1 MKGTLSLQR
10 LKRAIAVAGVGALVV
25 GGAVLGT
32 TLSTT
37 QAHAAVG
44 TLGQGT
50 GLTLSPA
57 TGGAGSAATTTPTF
71 SSAGCPTGHNGSAA
85 LLAVDPTTAAGTP
98 VNQVNGSQVTGVI
111 APASGTFTG
120 SWGQTLASLEGAAAG
135 NNINAG
141 VQFEVTDICYSDAG
155 ATQNPVFGPSTFVTI
170 NADGSF
176 AANQTFVGAAQSV
189 NLTLTANPNPATS
202 GQSVTLTATASV
214 AGATGTVTF
223 LNGATSLGS
232 APLSG
237 GSPDTASLPFT
248 APTETATTNVN
259 LTATY
264 NPTGNFTAGTGG
276 ALSLPVQPAPVNP
289 VSATGTIPLAVTVPL
304 SGTFTLSVNST
315 TWVVLSVNSAGTTGT
330 AATTPVVVTDTYNSY
345 PGWSVTGEATQW
357 HGVTNP
363 SAETPSGYPAA
374 TDIPADHGSQHIAAD
389 QLGWAPTNTGTLP
402 TGVTLGSPIT
412 AGTTGT
418 GLGDAFQPLATGAPG
433 IGSFTGAGGVTLG
446 ANLTL
451 AIPAGQEEG
460 PYAAFLN
467 IDAMSGTP

>member
-1 MKGTLSLQR
+1 MKGIPTLRPRR
-10 LKRAIAVAGVGALVV
+10 LKQAAVLAGVSALVAAGMV
-25 GGAVLGT
+25 LGGA
-32 TLSTT
+32 
-37 QAHAAVG
+37 QAFAANPVADVG
-44 TLGQGT
+44 NGQDTLGVSPGT
-50 GLTLSPA
+50 
-57 TGGAGSAATTTPTF
+57 AGSPTSGSITWS
-71 SSAGCPTGHNGSAA
+71 SSACPTGNQGSAKI
-85 LLAVDPTTAAGTP
+85 LLVDPLNTSSQVSLSGNIAG
-98 VNQVNGSQVTGVI
+98 VNQAFTDTS
-111 APASGTFTG
+111 ASGTGFE
-120 SWGQTLASLEGAAAG
+120 LDVAAAG
-135 NNINAG
+135 LADSPFGDIAEVVVECNSTANGLTGTHVFTNDAFLSFSASGTTYTAVPNPG
-141 VQFEVTDICYSDAG
+141 VSG
-155 ATQNPVFGPSTFVTI
+155 PPV
-170 NADGSF
+170 
-176 AANQTFVGAAQSV
+176 SV

-202 GQSVTLTATASV
+202 GQSVTLIATAS
-214 AGATGTVTF
+214 AANATGTVTF
-223 LNGATSLGS
+223 LNGATSLGT

-237 GSPDTASLPFT
+237 GATSTASLPFT
-248 APTETATTNVN
+248 APTETVTTNVS

-276 ALSLPVQPAPVNP
+276 ALSLPVQPPPVNP

-315 TWVVLSVNSAGTTGT
+315 TWVVLGVNTAGTTGT
-330 AATTPVVVTDTYNSY
+330 AATTPIVVTDTYNSY

-357 HGVTNP
+357 NGVTNTTTQ
-363 SAETPSGYPAA
+363 TPSGYPAA

-402 TGVTLGSPIT
+402 TGVTLGGTIAPATSPN
-412 AGTTGT
+412 

-433 IGSFTGAGGVTLG
+433 VGSFTGAGGVTLG